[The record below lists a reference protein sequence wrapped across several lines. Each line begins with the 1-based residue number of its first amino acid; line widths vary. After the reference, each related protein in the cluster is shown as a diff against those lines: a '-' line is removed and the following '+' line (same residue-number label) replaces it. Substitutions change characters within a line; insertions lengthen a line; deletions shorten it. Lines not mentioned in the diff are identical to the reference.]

1 MSEAQNTKIVQEAY
15 AAFGRRDVPGILAN
29 MDDAIVWRPV
39 HGAAKQVPFSG
50 ERRGKAAVAE
60 FFKIVAEAQDFETF
74 EPREFVAQG
83 DKVIALGHYAAKVKA
98 TGRRFDSDFVMV
110 FTVRSGKV
118 VQFQEF
124 LDTAGLNA
132 AF

>member
-15 AAFGRRDVPGILAN
+15 AAFGRRDIAGILAT
-29 MDDAIVWRPV
+29 MDDAVVWRPAY
-39 HGAAKQVPFSG
+39 GAATHLPFAG
-50 ERRGKAAVAE
+50 ERRGKAAVGE
-60 FFKIVAEAQDFETF
+60 FFRIIAEVQDFEVF

-83 DKVIALGHYAAKVKA
+83 DKVITLGHYTAKVKA

-110 FTVRSGKV
+110 FTLRNGKLIH
-118 VQFQEF
+118 FQEF
-124 LDTAGLNA
+124 LDTASLNA

>member
-15 AAFGRRDVPGILAN
+15 AAFGRRDIPAVLAT
-29 MDDAIVWRPV
+29 MDDAVVWRPAY
-39 HGAAKQVPFSG
+39 GAAKHVPLSG
-50 ERRGKAAVAE
+50 ERRGKAAVGE
-60 FFKIVAEAQDFETF
+60 FFKTVAEVQDFDTF

-83 DKVIALGHYAAKVKA
+83 DKVITLGHYAATVKA

-110 FTVRSGKV
+110 FTLRNGKLV
-118 VQFQEF
+118 DFQEF
-124 LDTAGLNA
+124 LDTAALNA